1 MNKQQMQDREQFRRY
16 AEAALSGCANNP
28 DISYEAAT
36 RIAFEQA
43 TFMMLGESAYWEA
56 FQIRALEAIVDDE
69 RINHEGK

>member
-16 AEAALSGCANNP
+16 AEAALSGCVNNP
-28 DISYEAAT
+28 DLSYEAAT

-56 FQIRALEAIVDDE
+56 FQIQALGAIVDDE
-69 RINHEGK
+69 RIRHEGK